1 MHKFVS
7 AAAAAAAVIS
17 CTHAH
22 AEDTRFYAG
31 VTTGS
36 SKASLENS
44 AGERFS
50 STNHPIPLKVYG
62 GVDLNK
68 HFAIEA
74 GYAGSTDKHEF
85 DKRLVGGTAAPRLAS
100 QVAYV
105 AVKGTMALGESFDV
119 YGKAGVAYNRYEM
132 VDVGASN
139 FTISGTKAMAGVG
152 IAYKVNDK
160 LALTLDV
167 EHYGRVREKQ
177 ISLSQTRLQAGVK
190 FSF

>member
-7 AAAAAAAVIS
+7 AAAASAAIIC

-22 AEDTRFYAG
+22 AEDPRFYAG

-36 SKASLENS
+36 SKATLENS
-44 AGERFS
+44 AGESFS

-62 GVDLNK
+62 GVNLTE
-68 HFAIEA
+68 HFALEA
-74 GYAGSTDKHEF
+74 GYAGATDKHAF
-85 DKRLVGGTAAPRLAS
+85 DKRLVGGTTAPRLGS

-132 VDVGASN
+132 VDAGAGN
-139 FTISGTKAMAGVG
+139 FTMSAAKPMLGVG
-152 IAYKVNDK
+152 TAYNVSDK
-160 LALTLDV
+160 LALTLEV

-177 ISLSQTRLQAGVK
+177 VSLSMTRLQAGLK
-190 FSF
+190 FGF

>member
-7 AAAAAAAVIS
+7 AAAAAAVIIG
-17 CTHAH
+17 CAHAH
-22 AEDTRFYAG
+22 AEDTRYYAG

-36 SKASLENS
+36 AKASLENR

-68 HFAIEA
+68 HFAVEA
-74 GYAGSTDKHEF
+74 GYAGATDKHAF
-85 DKRLVGGTAAPRLAS
+85 DNGLTGSSTLPRLGS

-119 YGKAGVAYNRYEM
+119 FGKAGVAYSRYEM
-132 VDVGASN
+132 VDAGAGN
-139 FTISGTKAMAGVG
+139 FTVSAAKPMLGLGT
-152 IAYKVNDK
+152 AYKLSDK
-160 LALTLDV
+160 LALTLEV
-167 EHYGRVREKQ
+167 EHFGRVREKQ
-177 ISLSQTRLQAGVK
+177 ISLRQTRVQVGLK
-190 FSF
+190 FGF